1 MPLVRCLTESGI
13 DEFRAYLVA
22 NNGVS
27 DTQPPTWLLSDPVHS
42 RNFDNADVSIERR
55 GFGSRYDFASYI
67 DEQVRVS
74 GYEVTLEAPGLW
86 EWLALFYFDQISPPG
101 ANGTRRIGKVERY
114 IPDANRGWH
123 YRHLLKGAYT
133 YYREHSTY
141 DIVVSRLAL
150 AGPVDQHGAAYEH
163 LVSRPRLRSSFGAQ
177 QAAVLLYYDLDRG
190 TAKGRITAGDAK
202 VQEFGR
208 VLRNLPPEY
217 DLSTM
222 SAESILALLPSE
234 FSQWLDEGELA
245 QVQSARDLFGIVGDP
260 IADADPERVAD
271 QLSSVRSRRL
281 TTRQVRMR
289 EDEFRKGVVGAY
301 DFKCAI
307 SGMGLVHSDTG
318 GTPRYEVDAAHIIP
332 VRENGPDIVPNG
344 MALAKTLHW
353 AFDQGMI
360 WIDGESRIR
369 TMPEVERDRRN
380 EWLRQYGGRRLS
392 APSSPKLAPDP
403 AALRWH
409 AKNVA
414 GVKGV

>member
-27 DTQPPTWLLSDPVHS
+27 DAQPPTWLLSDPVHS
-42 RNFDNADVSIERR
+42 RNFDNADVSVERR
-55 GFGSRYDFASYI
+55 GFSSRYDFAQYI

-86 EWLALFYFDQISPPG
+86 EWLTLFYFDIVCPIRNGG
-101 ANGTRRIGKVERY
+101 ARKIGDVQRY
-114 IPDANRGWH
+114 IPVVAIQSH
-123 YRHLLKGAYT
+123 YLHLLKGAYGFFL
-133 YYREHSTY
+133 EHVNEIGS
-141 DIVVSRLAL
+141 DCELVLS
-150 AGPVDQHGAAYEH
+150 GPVHLHGAAFDH
-163 LVSRPRLRSSFGAQ
+163 LVSRPRLRGSPG
-177 QAAVLLYYDLDRG
+177 VLLAARRLYFDSLYHRPKPGFTVGDIRVG
-190 TAKGRITAGDAK
+190 EFAKH
-202 VQEFGR
+202 
-208 VLRNLPPEY
+208 LRNLPPEY

-222 SAESILALLPSE
+222 SAESILALLPSD
-234 FSQWLDEGELA
+234 FSQWLDEDELA
-245 QVQSARDLFGIVGDP
+245 EVQSARDLFGIVGDP
-260 IADADPERVAD
+260 TADADPERVAD
-271 QLSSVRSRRL
+271 KLSSVRSRRL

-301 DFKCAI
+301 NFKCAI
-307 SGMGLVHSDTG
+307 SAMGLVHSDTG
-318 GTPRYEVDAAHIIP
+318 GAPRYEVDAAHIIP
-332 VRENGPDIVPNG
+332 VKENGPDIVPNG

-353 AFDQGMI
+353 AFDQGMV
-360 WIDGESRIR
+360 WIDGESRIC